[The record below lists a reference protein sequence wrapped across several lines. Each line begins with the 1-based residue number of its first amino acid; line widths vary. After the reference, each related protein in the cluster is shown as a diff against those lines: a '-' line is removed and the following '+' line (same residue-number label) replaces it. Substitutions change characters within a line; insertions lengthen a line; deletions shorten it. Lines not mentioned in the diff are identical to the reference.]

1 MGEEIIYINILSQKK
16 IEKRPNQVRHMRK
29 QQKTE
34 KMCMQVMNE
43 HHREQDVWSWRK
55 LNQ

>member
-1 MGEEIIYINILSQKK
+1 MGEEIIYILRQKK